1 MFSKN
6 IIKPFGLAVAGLLAS
21 THLTTAAYADC
32 EPDPYIGSICMTAAS
47 FCPTQYFTLGPV
59 QYVQISQQQ
68 ALFSLLGDT
77 YGGDLRT
84 NFGLPATEGR
94 VLRSEGSPPGLVA
107 VDQGMIFGSTHVYMT
122 ESSMPTHTHTATYA
136 PFGAS
141 GPGLQVST
149 EDGTK
154 KIPAPGDYM
163 AVSNLNGTQ
172 SKSFIAAGNA
182 DPTVNISGG
191 YISDLPP
198 EQPIEISDTGGDGA
212 IPISP
217 PQLGMRYCIAYD
229 GIYPP
234 RT

>member
-32 EPDPYIGSICMTAAS
+32 EPDPYVGSICMTAAS
-47 FCPTQYFTLGPV
+47 FCPDQYFTLGPV
-59 QYVQISQQQ
+59 QYISVNQQQ
-68 ALFSLLGDT
+68 MLFSLLMDT
-77 YGGDLRT
+77 YGGNMRT
-84 NFGLPATEGR
+84 DFGLPATAGR

-107 VDQGMIFGSTHVYMT
+107 VQQGMIFGSTHVYMT
-122 ESSMPTHTHTATYA
+122 EDSMPTHTHTATYA
-136 PFGAS
+136 PFGAD

-149 EDGTK
+149 ENGTK
-154 KIPAPGDYM
+154 PTPAAGDYM
-163 AVSNLNGTQ
+163 AVSNRNGTQ
-172 SKSFIAAGNA
+172 SKSFIAAGSAAPTA
-182 DPTVNISGG
+182 DISGG

-198 EQPIEISDTGGDGA
+198 AQLIEISETGGDGA

-229 GIYPP
+229 GVYPP
-234 RT
+234 RS